1 MGHEGRL
8 SPVELLRR
16 VTFSLEQLAVQGLA
30 SGVVRGASA
39 GLQAELP
46 ALDGQLRALIED
58 GVALLARLVE
68 AAADK
73 PPGTWTR
80 TMAQGAV
87 SGAVE
92 ELRRSMPGVDALS
105 RELVERV
112 NAWLE
117 RSSEA
122 AALNSRELR
131 EPGARARELA
141 TGAVKGVVAEL
152 EAALPALSPMG
163 AEVASQAGRGFVQ
176 GLGEALES
184 RSGKFDE
191 VLDEAGRRLVHAVVE
206 QLDLELRALRSR
218 TGLDVGGAVAS
229 MAERTA
235 GATVRGA
242 SEELRRQVRATREAG
257 QVPSLRSASREVTL
271 GVLSALSERLFR
283 PLAVMTGVGGVLAL
297 TAFTLTRR
305 R

>member
-58 GVALLARLVE
+58 GVALLARIVE
-68 AAADK
+68 AVADK

-80 TMAQGAV
+80 TMAQSAV

-112 NAWLE
+112 NAWLD

-122 AALNSRELR
+122 AALHNRELR

-141 TGAVKGVVAEL
+141 TGAVKGVVKEL
-152 EAALPALSPMG
+152 ETALPALSPMG
-163 AEVASQAGRGFVQ
+163 AQVASQAGRGFIQ
-176 GLGEALES
+176 GFGEALEA
-184 RSGKFDE
+184 RSETFDE

-206 QLDLELRALRSR
+206 QLDQELRALRAR
-218 TGLDVGGAVAS
+218 TELDVGGAVAS

-235 GATVRGA
+235 SATVRGA

-257 QVPSLRSASREVTL
+257 QVPSLRTASREVTL
-271 GVLSALSERLFR
+271 GVLSALSERLLR
-283 PLAVMTGVGGVLAL
+283 PLAVMTGVGGALAL